1 MSIRI
6 SHPSVYPFL
15 EVRSEGRVQFSD
27 GVLESWEGATGGGVL
42 SLTGLFGSDI
52 YFNQIRLLP
61 GIDPSVFPATFRFE
75 ISMDGKIWEPILKET
90 GFVVGPVAPQWIFP
104 LIKARYI
111 KLVVTGD
118 QGKELIATGRFEVL
132 VAGVID
138 IKTSSELDRL
148 WVKENL
154 IDGRAE
160 YGWSSALRSRNQEES
175 IELDLG
181 SVNRVSE
188 LRLLSKNDAETFF
201 PSSFRVLY
209 SDDHITWHHLIE
221 ENGFFAEQATWYRWR
236 FLPLNIRYLIIQI
249 RENARTREGKFIS
262 QIVEVEL
269 YATADPVERQERGL
283 PEPVPHSSVLRS
295 GIVRLA
301 MDGEVKEGV
310 VVQGHDRRLRAAT
323 TDARG
328 IVELAQD
335 GEDREGVVVQ
345 GHDRR
350 LKPASEDM
358 PGIVRLA
365 RNREQRAGHAVQSSD
380 DRLKK
385 ATVDSEGV
393 VELAEPGEERGGVAV
408 QGNDPRLKYSTE
420 KSPGIVQL
428 AGDGAVEPGL
438 AVQASDHRLR
448 LATTE
453 AVGILR
459 FARAG
464 EQADF
469 AAVQGSDPRLH
480 DATAERKGIVELAKD
495 GEDRE
500 GVVVQGNDRR
510 LRPAS
515 EDMPGIVRLAP
526 GGSEQAGLAVQAS
539 DPRLSDA
546 RPPLAHSHEYAALDH
561 DFNSHPGM
569 IRLERA
575 TGKVY
580 EGHVPPPVDHA
591 PVTGVNSGDGA
602 GVAGRGQ
609 AEGVIGFGHRHGVRG
624 ISDKGSGSV
633 GQSFSGAGGY
643 FSSARSYDVVAAS
656 QGEDAP
662 GLFVGGFGRLE
673 GALYAGAQ
681 AIGSALAV
689 SLPLN
694 ASDVILPGDALI
706 ASVVDGMVQKCQHR
720 GSPKV
725 VGIAVESAAV
735 VLGMPDESFPSLAEP
750 FSRPEGR
757 VLVAVAGVVPAR
769 VSAEGGPVEPG
780 DLLVSSFQPGC
791 LEKISGRDGGSEP
804 GRIVARSLGTV
815 KKGEA
820 LIPVV
825 LRS

>member
-6 SHPSVYPFL
+6 SHPAVYPFL
-15 EVRSEGRVQFSD
+15 EVRSEGKVQFSD
-27 GVLESWEGATGGGVL
+27 GVLESWEGTTEGGVV
-42 SLTGLFGSDI
+42 SLTGVFANDI

-61 GIDPSVFPATFRFE
+61 GFDPSTFPSTFRFE
-75 ISMDGKIWEPILKET
+75 ISLDGKIWEPILKET
-90 GFVVGPVAPQWIFP
+90 GYVVGPVAPQWIFP

-118 QGKELIATGRFEVL
+118 QGKKQISTGRLEVL
-132 VAGVID
+132 VAGIVD

-154 IDGRAE
+154 IDGRSE

-181 SVNRVSE
+181 SINRVSE
-188 LRLLSKNDAETFF
+188 LRLLSKNDTETFF
-201 PSSFRVLY
+201 PTSFRVLY

-221 ENGFFAEQATWYRWR
+221 ENGFFAEPATWYRWR

-249 RENARTREGKFIS
+249 RENARTQEGKYLS

-310 VVQGHDRRLRAAT
+310 VVQAHDRRLRPAT

-328 IVELAQD
+328 IVELAQN

-345 GHDRR
+345 GNDRR
-350 LKPASEDM
+350 LKPATEDM

-365 RNREQRAGHAVQSSD
+365 RNREERAGHAVQAND

-393 VELAEPGEERGGVAV
+393 VELAEPGEDRGGVVV
-408 QGNDPRLKYSTE
+408 QGNDPRLRYATE

-428 AGDGAVEPGL
+428 AEDGAVEPGRV
-438 AVQASDHRLR
+438 VQASDPRLR

-453 AVGILR
+453 SVGILR
-459 FARAG
+459 FARLG

-469 AAVQGSDPRLH
+469 AAVQASDPRLAE
-480 DATAERKGIVELAKD
+480 ATEERKGIVELARD

-500 GVVVQGNDRR
+500 GVAVQGHDRR
-510 LRPAS
+510 LKPAT

-526 GGSEQAGLAVQAS
+526 AGSQQSGLVVQAS

-546 RPPLAHSHEYAALDH
+546 RMPLPHSHDYAALDH

-569 IRLERA
+569 IHLERS
-575 TGKVY
+575 TGKAY
-580 EGHVPPPVDHA
+580 EGHVPPPSDHA
-591 PVTGVNSGDGA
+591 PVIGVNTGEGA
-602 GVAGRGQ
+602 GLAGRGKV
-609 AEGVIGFGHRHGVRG
+609 EGVVGFGHSQGLRG
-624 ISDKGSGSV
+624 ISDKGFGTV
-633 GQSFSGAGGY
+633 GQSFSGPGGH
-643 FSSARSYDVVAAS
+643 FSSARSYDIVAATK
-656 QGEDAP
+656 GEDAA
-662 GLFVGGFGRLE
+662 GLYVGGFGRLE
-673 GALYAGAQ
+673 GTLYAGAS
-681 AIGSALAV
+681 AIGSSLAV

-694 ASDVILPGDALI
+694 ASDVILPGDAMI
-706 ASVVDGMVQKCQHR
+706 ASVVEGAVQKCQHR
-720 GSPKV
+720 ASPRV
-725 VGIAVESAAV
+725 VGIAVENAAV
-735 VLGMPDESFPSLAEP
+735 VLGMPDESFPSLNEP
-750 FSRPEGR
+750 LQRPEGR
-757 VLVAVAGVVPAR
+757 VLVAVAGVVLAR

-780 DLLVSSFQPGC
+780 DLLISSFQPGC
-791 LEKISGRDGGSEP
+791 LEKMSARDGGNEP
-804 GRIVARSLGTV
+804 GRIVARALGSV

-820 LIPVV
+820 LIQVV
-825 LRS
+825 LRC

>member
-1 MSIRI
+1 MNIRI
-6 SHPSVYPFL
+6 SHPSLHPFL
-15 EVRSEGRVQFSD
+15 EVRSEGRVVFSD
-27 GVLESWEGATGGGVL
+27 GVLESWGGSLDEGVL
-42 SLTGLFGSDI
+42 TLTGVFANEV
-52 YFNQIRLLP
+52 YFNQIRLHP
-61 GIDPSVFPATFRFE
+61 GSDPSSFPVTFRFE
-75 ISMDGKIWEPILKET
+75 ISLDGKIWEPILKET
-90 GFVVGPVAPQWIFP
+90 GFTVGPVAPQWIFP

-118 QGKELIATGRFEVL
+118 QGKEQISTGRFEVL
-132 VAGVID
+132 IAGIVG

-154 IDGRAE
+154 IDGRSE

-188 LRLLSKNDAETFF
+188 IRLLSKNDKETFF
-201 PSSFRVLY
+201 PVSFRVLF

-221 ENGFFAEQATWYRWR
+221 ENGFFAEPATWYRWR
-236 FLPLNIRYLIIQI
+236 FLPLNIRYLMIQI
-249 RENARTREGKFIS
+249 RENARTREGKYLS

-283 PEPVPHSSVLRS
+283 PEPVPHASVLRS

-310 VVQGHDRRLRAAT
+310 VVQAHDRRLRPAT
-323 TDARG
+323 TDWKG

-345 GHDRR
+345 GNDRR
-350 LKPASEDM
+350 LKLASEDM

-365 RNREQRAGHAVQSSD
+365 RNREQRAGHAVQASD

-385 ATVDSEGV
+385 ATVDSDGV
-393 VELAEPGEERGGVAV
+393 VELAEPGEDRAGVVV
-408 QGNDPRLKYSTE
+408 QGNDPRLKYATE
-420 KSPGIVQL
+420 KSPGIVKL
-428 AGDGAVEPGL
+428 APDGAVDPGL

-453 AVGILR
+453 TEGILR

-469 AAVQGSDPRLH
+469 AAVQGSDPRLL
-480 DATAERKGIVELAKD
+480 DATTERKGIVELAMD

-510 LRPAS
+510 LRLAT
-515 EDMPGIVRLAP
+515 EELPGIVRLAP
-526 GGSEQAGLAVQAS
+526 AGSEKSGLAVQAS

-546 RPPLAHSHEYAALDH
+546 RPPLPHSHEYAAIDH

-569 IRLERA
+569 IRLERT
-575 TGKVY
+575 TGKRY

-591 PVTGVNSGDGA
+591 PVFGINTGEGA
-602 GVAGRGQ
+602 GVAGRGHV
-609 AEGVIGFGHRHGVRG
+609 EGVIGFGHHHGLRG
-624 ISDKGSGSV
+624 ISDKGSGTV

-643 FSSARSYDVVAAS
+643 FSSAQSYDIVAAS
-656 QGEDAP
+656 EGADAP
-662 GLFVGGFGRLE
+662 GLYVGGFGRLR
-673 GALYAGAQ
+673 GALYAGSQ
-681 AIGSALAV
+681 AIGAAIAV
-689 SLPLN
+689 SLPLKD
-694 ASDVILPGDALI
+694 ADVVLPGDVLI
-706 ASVVDGMVQKCQHR
+706 ASVTDGMVQKCQHR
-720 GSPKV
+720 CSPKV
-725 VGIAVESAAV
+725 VGIAVENAAI
-735 VLGMPDESFPSLAEP
+735 VLGMPDESFPSVSQP
-750 FSRPEGR
+750 FLRPEGR
-757 VLVAVAGVVPAR
+757 VLVAVAGVVLAR
-769 VSAEGGPVEPG
+769 VSAEAGPVEPG

-791 LEKISGRDGGSEP
+791 LEKLSLRDGGAEP

-820 LIPVV
+820 LIQVV